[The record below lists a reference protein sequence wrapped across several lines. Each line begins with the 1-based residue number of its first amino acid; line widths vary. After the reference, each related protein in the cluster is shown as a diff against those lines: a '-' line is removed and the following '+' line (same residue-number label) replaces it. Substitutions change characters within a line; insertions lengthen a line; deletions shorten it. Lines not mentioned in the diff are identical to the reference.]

1 MILFREQRKTV
12 GLQAGRLAPCPSS
25 PNCVSSDA
33 SEHRHRVQAYQLSVD
48 PGHAWQ
54 ALRQVVA
61 DLARTRVIEESVDY
75 LHAECRS
82 MLWGFIDDLEFH
94 LRPSSAEIAVRS
106 ASRLGYSDL
115 GVNRRRVQRIRR
127 ILSTQNIVKP

>member
-33 SEHRHRVQAYQLSVD
+33 SEHRHRVQAYRLSVD

-75 LHAECRS
+75 LHVECRS

>member
-33 SEHRHRVQAYQLSVD
+33 SEHRHRVQAYRLSVD

-75 LHAECRS
+75 LHVECRS

-115 GVNRRRVQRIRR
+115 GVNRRRVERIRR